1 MASVPPA
8 TALGL
13 SNSVAMSPNSFR
25 GFATF
30 LHGYMGVM
38 PIITAAFAPVLTLL
52 HAIPVYSQ
60 QAKSLATMSGLLG
73 FLTVAWVFY
82 ARHTFAVGLF
92 WVTLRKRTM
101 NTGQSVPDK
110 ASSFR

>member
-1 MASVPPA
+1 MASTPPTTDA
-8 TALGL
+8 PTVSKPGA
-13 SNSVAMSPNSFR
+13 VTPNSFS

-30 LHGYMGVM
+30 LRGYMGVM
-38 PIITAAFAPVLTLL
+38 PVITAAFAPVLTLSN
-52 HAIPVYSQ
+52 AIPVYSQ

-92 WVTLRKRTM
+92 GGTLGK
-101 NTGQSVPDK
+101 
-110 ASSFR
+110 